1 MQIINPTY
9 APIILTDLI
18 YAIHFSFY
26 HSNPLSSIL
35 LEVTAPFNSILLT
48 VAITRCLIAKFKT
61 QIPPPKPSL
70 NSLLQQTFSE
80 IKFAHFNLY
89 LTIYQFIIYILP
101 CTLKYILLH
110 HFLYFSN
117 GLNTSSAGHLMTDL
131 TDLRQVETTSE

>member
-18 YAIHFSFY
+18 YVIHFSFY

-89 LTIYQFIIYILP
+89 LTI
-101 CTLKYILLH
+101 LLNSERKADFCSFVFNKVSH
-110 HFLYFSN
+110 NSHRAEVSLFFLYF
-117 GLNTSSAGHLMTDL
+117 LPH
-131 TDLRQVETTSE
+131 